1 VSLQLGESE
10 RECVAQRS
18 DDIFVFWS
26 SVGGVGGTA
35 AKQGADSAYSTVR
48 YKHAYKA
55 LRLGKVRSQDS
66 ELQTD
71 LKSKIVITPPSVPI
85 ASTSFVQ
92 AT

>member
-1 VSLQLGESE
+1 VPRQPGEGE

-18 DDIFVFWS
+18 DDIFFFWS

-35 AKQGADSAYSTVR
+35 AKEGADTAYSTVR
-48 YKHAYKA
+48 YKHTYKA

-71 LKSKIVITPPSVPI
+71 LKSRIVMTPPSVPI
-85 ASTSFVQ
+85 ASTPFVQ